1 MLKHPQLT
9 AQRLERC
16 LNNEIRPHIYQ
27 DLTPLEVAVFQCPD
41 PIPYSEAMRQEY
53 RTVSPGFRWG
63 PVWSTAWFR
72 LRGAIPEAFAGH
84 EVVALI
90 DTSSEALVW
99 DGDSPGQGLDAN
111 RSDYLLAER
120 GVAGQPVE
128 LYVEAAGN
136 YLFGISAMGETSCLA
151 RVPEP

>member
-53 RTVSPGFRWG
+53 RTVSLASGGGRYGPRRGFACAA
-63 PVWSTAWFR
+63 P
-72 LRGAIPEAFAGH
+72 
-84 EVVALI
+84 
-90 DTSSEALVW
+90 
-99 DGDSPGQGLDAN
+99 SPGVC
-111 RSDYLLAER
+111 R
-120 GVAGQPVE
+120 P
-128 LYVEAAGN
+128 
-136 YLFGISAMGETSCLA
+136 
-151 RVPEP
+151 